1 MIDQSRGRKE
11 SALEK
16 LSRVIELNPD
26 YGAARLNLGSLYASM
41 GKFPDAIVQL
51 KKAILLNPK
60 QPAGRL
66 TLAAVYADTKQ
77 WERSRDLYLSVA
89 QSHPKLYQSFLGLG
103 SIYERQGQYLD
114 AVRAYQ
120 KVIMMGGRSAR
131 VYTAVAR
138 AYLALGQKKE
148 AKHALET
155 ALEIDPN
162 YPSAL
167 KILRAQ

>member
-1 MIDQSRGRKE
+1 
-11 SALEK
+11 
-16 LSRVIELNPD
+16 
-26 YGAARLNLGSLYASM
+26 M

-77 WERSRDLYLSVA
+77 WERSRGLYLSVA

-103 SIYERQGQYLD
+103 SIHERQGQYLD

-131 VYTAVAR
+131 VYTARCSGIFGAR
-138 AYLALGQKKE
+138 AKKRGE
-148 AKHALET
+148 SC
-155 ALEIDPN
+155 P
-162 YPSAL
+162 
-167 KILRAQ
+167 